1 MNDNSAVDTVEAQ
14 PSQGRPYRS
23 KRHRPCDICRR
34 RKQACC
40 LEDAAPCR
48 LCQELRTPCTF
59 NDPPSKRR
67 RNEVPSPART
77 SGFDTHLRH
86 SRASVP
92 PSRSRTSPLAVQT
105 RSRGNGNEP
114 RVIDAFD
121 AEDGSEGAEPDASGQ
136 DGVVDPS
143 WAMGDPEMAET
154 SHTANMNACPNP
166 QMGGVDKPDR
176 LMQPS
181 THDMWYLASLWDPT
195 ASGSVL
201 HTMPNSMAGGRDASN
216 FQSDN
221 FFPMLDLSATSPA
234 LPSSR
239 QSGIQEST
247 TPGSASVEIISHD
260 ADIHK
265 QSSQPTEAL
274 EQECPNPY
282 LGLLSD
288 LDPCLL
294 QHMQF
299 SSEGIFNFRH
309 YGYRRLTSGLE
320 SNGSRHTS
328 TRPMPA
334 YFLMG
339 KRTQDN
345 GDVAMTAGGATPSRD
360 LETLITPEVGPRL
373 IGLFL
378 RYVFPGLPVISRSR
392 LKIRTKT
399 LIPPPEFL
407 GIFPQ
412 YLLAA
417 IYASV
422 HEFRRYDPLLCI
434 QPVTDTSL
442 VPDLWRIAYDGINQN
457 IHAPQLALL
466 QTILICLQRPNEKT
480 RPDTT
485 DRPREWA
492 LLSSAVNV
500 AYQLGLHVDCDSW
513 PIPGWQ
519 QRLRRRL
526 WWVTYSEATWRTLLL
541 GLPQSIPLDQWDVSP
556 LVENDFFID
565 DLRVPSEESCNWD
578 PAHQELCQFCHLGFD
593 FRFMAGLSSHASNL
607 YKDMYTVAAIRR
619 RSGDFRGTLAIGV
632 RLLAQLRDWKKDLP
646 PHMATHGLSNIGE
659 HRDYYHPG
667 SATNI
672 KLAYL
677 TIEVLIYRAVLRSLP
692 AAETPS
698 YPGSEVQDQQSQRGE
713 DLVLTLETYRGAL
726 EVAQRVSNFVQRIG
740 PYDRNSLYYTWA
752 QDCFSIISNFVLLLL
767 VQAPTADLAKEVL
780 TLLARWV
787 IVLREQCILFDQ
799 MEPALV
805 RLDIIFDKGMENV
818 FHFSPHVKEAV
829 EAELP
834 MRLYKN

>member
-1 MNDNSAVDTVEAQ
+1 MNDNSVVDTAEAQ

-67 RNEVPSPART
+67 RNELRSPARA
-77 SGFDTHLRH
+77 
-86 SRASVP
+86 SRP
-92 PSRSRTSPLAVQT
+92 SPLSAQN
-105 RSRGNGNEP
+105 RERDNGNESG
-114 RVIDAFD
+114 ITNAFD
-121 AEDGSEGAEPDASGQ
+121 IEEGSEGTEADASGQ
-136 DGVVDPS
+136 DGGVVDTS
-143 WAMGDPEMAET
+143 WALGHSDMAET
-154 SHTANMNACPNP
+154 NHAVNMDACSNP
-166 QMGGVDKPDR
+166 QMAGIDKPDR

-181 THDMWYLASLWDPT
+181 THDMWYLASLWDPN
-195 ASGSVL
+195 ASGSVM
-201 HTMPNSMAGGRDASN
+201 HSMPNSAMGGRDASN
-216 FQSDN
+216 FQSEN
-221 FFPMLDLSATSPA
+221 IFPMLDLSATSPV

-239 QSGIQEST
+239 QSAIQEST
-247 TPGSASVEIISHD
+247 TPGSASAETIPHD
-260 ADIHK
+260 TDIHS
-265 QSSQPTEAL
+265 QPTQPTEAL
-274 EQECPNPY
+274 EQECSNPY

-309 YGYRRLTSGLE
+309 FGYRRLINRLG

-328 TRPMPA
+328 TKPTPA

-339 KRTQDN
+339 KRTQDE
-345 GDVAMTAGGATPSRD
+345 GDAVTPDSGSAPKTD
-360 LETLITPEVGPRL
+360 LEALITPEVGSRL
-373 IGLFL
+373 VGLFL
-378 RYVFPGLPVISRSR
+378 RYIFPGLPVISRSR
-392 LKIRTKT
+392 LNVRTKT
-399 LIPPPEFL
+399 LIPLPEFL
-407 GIFPQ
+407 DIFPQ

-422 HEFRRYDPLLCI
+422 DEFRRYDPLLCI
-434 QPVTDTSL
+434 QPVKNTSF
-442 VPDLWRIAYDGINQN
+442 VSDLWRIAYDGINQN
-457 IHAPQLALL
+457 MHAPQLALL

-480 RPDTT
+480 EPNTT
-485 DRPREWA
+485 DRPRDWA

-500 AYQLGLHVDCDSW
+500 AYQLGLHVDCDNW

-541 GLPQSIPLDQWDVSP
+541 GLPQSISPDQWDVSP
-556 LVENDFFID
+556 LVENDFSID
-565 DLRVPSEESCNWD
+565 GFRVPSEESCNWD

-593 FRFMAGLSSHASNL
+593 FRFMASLSIHANNL

-619 RSGDFRGTLAIGV
+619 RSSDFRGTLAIGV
-632 RLLAQLRDWKKDLP
+632 RLLAQLRNWKKDLP

-659 HRDYYHPG
+659 HRDYFHPG

-692 AAETPS
+692 AAEDPS
-698 YPGSEVQDQQSQRGE
+698 HPSSGVQDQQSQSGG
-713 DLVLTLETYRGAL
+713 DLVFLLETYRGAL

-752 QDCFSIISNFVLLLL
+752 QDCFSIMSNFVLLLL

-799 MEPALV
+799 MQPALV